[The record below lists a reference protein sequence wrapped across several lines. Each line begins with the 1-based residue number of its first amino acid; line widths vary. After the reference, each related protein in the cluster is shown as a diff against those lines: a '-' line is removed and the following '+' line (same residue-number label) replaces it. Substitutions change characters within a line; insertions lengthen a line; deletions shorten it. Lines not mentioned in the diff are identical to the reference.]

1 MPHDFKKTTSNEIK
15 PVVKFFK
22 DSGEFLLKCPHCD
35 SIRGISD
42 EFGSIKKLS
51 GEQYQDNLCDG
62 WYYVSNNPT
71 LVSDIEKL

>member
-1 MPHDFKKTTSNEIK
+1 MFNDFKKTTSNEIK

-22 DSGEFLLKCPHCD
+22 DSDEFLLKCPHCD

-51 GEQYQDNLCDG
+51 GEQYQDNLCNG
-62 WYYVSNNPT
+62 WYEISNTPLLIDNIDN
-71 LVSDIEKL
+71 L